1 MNVNNIRRN
10 KTNINKLDKL
20 IVNVYCK
27 LRKWLTLPENE
38 LGNVRLIRTKN
49 YFGFL
54 IPIKYDFYYLVLFVL
69 IYFSE
74 KLFF

>member
-49 YFGFL
+49 SYKITDDYFEIQQVILETEINNDIF
-54 IPIKYDFYYLVLFVL
+54 I
-69 IYFSE
+69 
-74 KLFF
+74 